1 MEGVALLAVSVM
13 GVLGNLLL
21 LGRLAR
27 LPRQRSLAILPWH
40 YPIDYDDYLPRVRC
54 PTPATALPLRCIA
67 RLRAQGPAHQ
77 PAGVPERGGPAGAA
91 HHASQAGR
99 PRPHEPRQTELGTH
113 LATLWH
119 FPFSIIH
126 HKIAKYCPSPVCRL
140 GDRRVPRRA
149 PLPDPPGEGRPRPR
163 LLHAHPLHW
172 RPAPAVGQLSCGES
186 APVSCNCD
194 QVESNSYRCANPAVF
209 CLAVSLLIAVSSYF
223 EVPRSSYV

>member
-1 MEGVALLAVSVM
+1 MSFLRNLYFFQGQKYTSFGKNILHRESAS
-13 GVLGNLLL
+13 LGH
-21 LGRLAR
+21 
-27 LPRQRSLAILPWH
+27 S
-40 YPIDYDDYLPRVRC
+40 
-54 PTPATALPLRCIA
+54 ATGHSGCIA

-91 HHASQAGR
+91 HHASQACR

-172 RPAPAVGQLSCGES
+172 RQAPAVGQLQRGECPS
-186 APVSCNCD
+186 K
-194 QVESNSYRCANPAVF
+194 
-209 CLAVSLLIAVSSYF
+209 L
-223 EVPRSSYV
+223 

>member
-40 YPIDYDDYLPRVRC
+40 YPMDYRC
-54 PTPATALPLRCIA
+54 QSQCPVTHTCQCAVSRGCAP
-67 RLRAQGPAHQ
+67 QGPAHQ
-77 PAGVPERGGPAGAA
+77 PAGVPERGGPAGAR
-91 HHASQAGR
+91 HHAGQAGR
-99 PRPHEPRQTELGTH
+99 PRPHEPRQTGLGTH

-126 HKIAKYCPSPVCRL
+126 HKIAKYCPSPVCSL

-172 RPAPAVGQLSCGES
+172 RQAPAVGQLQRGECPS
-186 APVSCNCD
+186 K
-194 QVESNSYRCANPAVF
+194 
-209 CLAVSLLIAVSSYF
+209 L
-223 EVPRSSYV
+223 